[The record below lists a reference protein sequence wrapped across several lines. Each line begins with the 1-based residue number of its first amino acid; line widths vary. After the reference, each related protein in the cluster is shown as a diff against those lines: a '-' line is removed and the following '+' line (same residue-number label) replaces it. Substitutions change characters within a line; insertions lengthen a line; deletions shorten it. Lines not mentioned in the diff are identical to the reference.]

1 VSQSALETVV
11 PKTEGSSILI
21 VAGSLMGQ
29 KARLLKSNTA
39 EGMAAVQLV
48 SDLTVHRLMLDDVCM
63 YVGSMEEDV

>member
-1 VSQSALETVV
+1 MSQSALETVV